1 MDEPIKAPAGGRF
14 VIGTKRSLDRL
25 VRESK
30 VSAYREITSG
40 AILDGMLAS
49 GVIQHPDALIRE
61 RGLGIYDDMTVDEV
75 VNLGLQIWN
84 LSILEDDIE
93 LQPHPDGGLMAEEQL
108 AFVKDALARIGKTPK
123 KMVERM
129 LTALVYGYSLGEKV
143 EETIT
148 DGRWALKQTVK
159 EIIWKPPHHF
169 RADVNDR
176 RRLIGW
182 RQEVPGMKEAVPLP
196 AWKFIHYA
204 YGERFDSDFYGRSL
218 LRPAYKYFWMKELTL
233 RFWMV
238 HLDRY
243 SSPLVIG
250 YMHDGASDVDKK
262 RLEEMLDNIAHGTSY
277 RLPKDLVN
285 IDVVEFQAADNYDR
299 VLGVLDK
306 SISKSLLIFDL
317 MGATPAN
324 GGTYN
329 LGKEQFALF
338 YRMKTAIQEQII
350 DSLNKQLID
359 YIVDLNYYENKAPRL
374 AFLYDNDSAL
384 DSYLDRYKKAF
395 DLGAFSPQDLQDV
408 NTVRERSG
416 LPPISAVQFDAW
428 VARRGSAG
436 GAVEEAYGAT
446 SRTPLPDR
454 FGDTE
459 QIDVVRGLIEAVLRE
474 RGAIAE
480 GETVEAIA
488 PGPEER
494 KTSAKKAATVSREL
508 LVDEMDHERAE
519 GAFAADVAGAIRSSG
534 LQEAII
540 ESVAEGLDKGDLS
553 LLLEVGANLKGKD
566 VVRKVMKR
574 SLLKVAEMGRL
585 AAEDEL
591 EQVRREVEEKKAKK

>member
-1 MDEPIKAPAGGRF
+1 MAEPIKAPGGGRF

-40 AILDGMLAS
+40 ALLDGMLAS

-93 LQPHPDGGLMAEEQL
+93 LQPHPDGGLMAEEQF

-129 LTALVYGYSLGEKV
+129 LTALIYGYSLGEKV

-159 EIIWKPPHHF
+159 EIVWKPPHHF

-182 RQEVPGMKEAVPLP
+182 RQEVPGIKESIPLP
-196 AWKFIHYA
+196 AWKFIHFA

-285 IDVVEFQAADNYDR
+285 IDVVEFQAAENYDR
-299 VLGVLDK
+299 VIGVMDK
-306 SISKSLLIFDL
+306 SISKALLIFDL
-317 MGATPAN
+317 MGATPAE
-324 GGTYN
+324 GGTYS

-338 YRMKTAIQEQII
+338 YRMKTAVQEQII
-350 DSLNKQLID
+350 DALNQQLVD

-374 AFLYDNDSAL
+374 SFLYDNDDAL
-384 DSYLDRYKKAF
+384 DAYLDRYKKAF
-395 DLGAFSPQDLQDV
+395 ALGAISPQDLGDV
-408 NTVRERSG
+408 NTVRDRAG
-416 LPPISAVQFDAW
+416 LKPISPAQFEAW
-428 VARRGSAG
+428 VARRGSVADTPKEAFGAHAG
-436 GAVEEAYGAT
+436 AP
-446 SRTPLPDR
+446 RPDR
-454 FGDTE
+454 FGDAE
-459 QIDVVRGLIEAVLRE
+459 QMDVVRGLVEAVLRE
-474 RGAIAE
+474 QGVLAE
-480 GETVEAIA
+480 GATVETIV

-494 KTSAKKAATVSREL
+494 KTAAKSAPTVSREL
-508 LVDEMDHERAE
+508 FVDEMDHERAE
-519 GAFAADVAGAIRSSG
+519 AAFAADVAGAIRTSG
-534 LQEAII
+534 LQDAII

-553 LLLEVGANLKGKD
+553 LLLEVGANLKGRD

-574 SLLKVAEMGRL
+574 SLLKVAELGRL

-591 EQVRREVEEKKAKK
+591 EQVRREVEEKTTK